1 MRRIRRWVRRRGRLY
16 LAVMFTLV
24 VVAYIVV
31 PWVVE
36 LAETLGGYNPAYY
49 EPKDAQRQDYLR
61 SLTGIRQV
69 LLGWETTFK
78 LFLLVLVGLL
88 WLIAVPRSSRR

>member
-1 MRRIRRWVRRRGRLY
+1 LY

-24 VVAYIVV
+24 VVAYVVV
-31 PWVVE
+31 PWIVQI
-36 LAETLGGYNPAYY
+36 AETLGGYNPADY

-61 SLTGIRQV
+61 SLPGVRQA
-69 LLGWETTFK
+69 LFGWETTFK
-78 LFLLVLVGLL
+78 LLLLVLVGVL